1 MPNLFRRRPREP
13 PPTGNFNNFASRKR
27 QPVDP
32 PSSHGA
38 VKTGP
43 RDPDDILQTSRPE
56 PDIQL
61 TGHQLELLNQRH
73 TGNQQHHYAIPHRKD
88 PSEVGVPTLEFSQP
102 AAAFA
107 VLGDTRKTTLVSDD
121 DFLGDYQQ
129 FNPHPMSLSP
139 KENENKN
146 AGFHNA
152 ASMKNPPVPFDD
164 SETVKQRPFTTR
176 SNTESATMPKTIA
189 SLASRRAGKERRS
202 ISAARSSVF
211 RHGMNTDNDT
221 VASKTSQKT
230 TTTTGATDSR
240 HIRTSSSGTG
250 SAVSAHDKTELR
262 KLLMGT
268 GLSEP
273 KQSTTNTAAIAPMSK
288 HISAK
293 PKPTISMPSSVTTVA
308 STDEA
313 FDQREY
319 LRNLIQQKGGPKSRG
334 PSTTPTIG
342 PKAKPKP
349 AALSL
354 AGETK
359 GSLVK
364 GQMSSKASATSN
376 TRSGLSSSSSSVDP
390 MLQRV
395 LNRSLN
401 ASKDRARRLLSPRS
415 KASKS
420 PKSFSSP
427 EKVASPKR
435 GKSGLKNY
443 VRKKMGFSKKSS
455 GTSPTS
461 AKVSLYNTRL
471 AKSTSTDSGDQ
482 SLPQVA
488 SMATDNTDGDN
499 TRTTLAS
506 SSTLSDDGTKRTYDS
521 NIKQLTTAETLDTD
535 TSSTIMG
542 NLQTNSNLCTASSD
556 SMQYSSEEGCD
567 DTSGRKTAFKAF
579 NKLTFHPRPI
589 VESTGAGLD
598 KRLAYP
604 SDNQGYNTFLAALQ
618 LEASG
623 THSQV
628 CYKQH

>member
-13 PPTGNFNNFASRKR
+13 PSTGSFNNFASRKR

-32 PSSHGA
+32 PSSRGF

-43 RDPDDILQTSRPE
+43 MDPEDVLNTSRPE

-61 TGHQLELLNQRH
+61 TGHQLELLNQR
-73 TGNQQHHYAIPHRKD
+73 TSGNQQNYHAIPHPKD
-88 PSEVGVPTLEFSQP
+88 PSEVGVPALEFSQP
-102 AAAFA
+102 APVFAARGGA
-107 VLGDTRKTTLVSDD
+107 RKSTLVSDD
-121 DFLGDYQQ
+121 DFLADYEQP
-129 FNPHPMSLSP
+129 NSHPISLSP
-139 KENENKN
+139 KQNENKN
-146 AGFHNA
+146 AGFHSSA
-152 ASMKNPPVPFDD
+152 ACSKNPPVSFDG
-164 SETVKQRPFTTR
+164 SEIVQQRPFTTR
-176 SNTESATMPKTIA
+176 SNTEAANMPKNIT

-211 RHGMNTDNDT
+211 RHAMNTDNDT
-221 VASKTSQKT
+221 VTSKTSQKT
-230 TTTTGATDSR
+230 NATGANDSH

-262 KLLMGT
+262 KLLLGA

-273 KQSTTNTAAIAPMSK
+273 KPPPTTTAAIAPASK
-288 HISAK
+288 PISSK
-293 PKPTISMPSSVTTVA
+293 PKPTISMPPPVTTA
-308 STDEA
+308 PSTDEG

-319 LRNLIQQKGGPKSRG
+319 LRNLIQQKGGSKSRG
-334 PSTTPTIG
+334 PSTTPTIA
-342 PKAKPKP
+342 PKTKPKP
-349 AALSL
+349 AAR
-354 AGETK
+354 ETK
-359 GSLVK
+359 ENFVRC
-364 GQMSSKASATSN
+364 QTSSKASAISN
-376 TRSGLSSSSSSVDP
+376 TTTGHSSSSSSVDP

-415 KASKS
+415 KGSKS
-420 PKSFSSP
+420 PKSLSSP
-427 EKVASPKR
+427 EKITSPKR
-435 GKSGLKNY
+435 GKTGLKNY

-455 GTSPTS
+455 GASPRS
-461 AKVSLYNTRL
+461 AKVSFYDTRL

-482 SLPQVA
+482 SVPQVT
-488 SMATDNTDGDN
+488 SMATDVTDGDN

-542 NLQTNSNLCTASSD
+542 NLQTNSSLRTASSD

-567 DTSGRKTAFKAF
+567 DTSGRKTAFKAI
-579 NKLTFHPRPI
+579 NKLTSYARPI
-589 VESTGAGLD
+589 VESTTTQVVEVD
-598 KRLAYP
+598 ERLAYP
-604 SDNQGYNTFLAALQ
+604 SDNQGYNTFLTALQ

-628 CYKQH
+628 CYIQQ